1 MSPKS
6 QKSSKPLSHNQPN
19 KRETRRQKRQRQRLR
34 TTQVPVAIGT
44 QANTYASVKTHP
56 DGSATLHVREIFPIT
71 QASKGLAL
79 AIPMCP
85 TKWVGTRTASL
96 ASTYMS
102 HRPLRVQWRYIP
114 AAPSTLAG
122 NIAFGTVWSGCRLTT
137 SDDVQSL
144 YQHLTATN
152 GGAICSVWQPC
163 GNGISCG
170 RNLRANQ
177 FPLYEVNSDDIPF
190 WIVVASD
197 GDTNVGSIMISA
209 DFTLRNPITPGTTPP
224 ASYSGPVQFTQSENE
239 TTFTLPLSS
248 LGSPVAVGQEFQFT
262 PLSALQSRTADVM
275 TTPLSVFMAS
285 IKTIAE
291 SVITFLV
298 DPAFAGQSFRSVLI
312 GRSANFM

>member
-1 MSPKS
+1 MSPRAPKP
-6 QKSSKPLSHNQPN
+6 QKPLSKNQPN
-19 KRETRRQKRQRQRLR
+19 KRETRRQKRQRQRIR
-34 TTQVPVAIGT
+34 TTQVPVAIGS

-71 QASKGLAL
+71 QTTKGLAL
-79 AIPMCP
+79 AIPVCP

-144 YQHLTATN
+144 YQHLTA
-152 GGAICSVWQPC
+152 ICSVWQPC

-197 GDTNVGSIMISA
+197 GETNVGSLMISA

-224 ASYSGPVQFTQSENE
+224 ASYSGPVQFTQGENE
-239 TTFTLPLSS
+239 TTFSLPLSS

-262 PLSALQSRTADVM
+262 PLSALQSRTAETM
-275 TTPLSVFMAS
+275 TSPLSVFMAS
-285 IKTIAE
+285 IKTIVD
-291 SVITFLV
+291 SVITFTV
-298 DPAFAGQSFRSVLI
+298 DPAFATQTFRSVLI